1 MSKVLGILNFESSEA
16 TVGGLSDFRTISAV
30 SFLGRY
36 RIMDFMMSNFTNSK
50 IDDIQIHIKNFPRSV
65 IEHVQ
70 HTNYNINS
78 KRGRIHI
85 LHGEKPVV
93 SDFYNNDVSSFAAN
107 MQYIEDNSA
116 SYVIVAPSHFI
127 YKQDFSEMLE
137 YHIANNNDI
146 TVLYQSCNNAKE
158 NFIMCDTINFDS
170 DKRVTAFHKN
180 LGKYKNKD
188 ISLECYC
195 MSKSLFIELVEKATV
210 TSSLF
215 WFKNIISD
223 CVGELKVQGFQHHGY
238 AACINSLKAYYDTSM
253 QVHNRKE
260 LHEMISDEWPIYTMT
275 NDSCP
280 TLYREEGTA
289 INSIIGNGCEIEGTV
304 INSVIGRGV
313 IIKKGS
319 VIKDSVILPG
329 AFINKDVY
337 IENTVV
343 DRYAIVTHVKKIAGT
358 KENPAYVKRRDR
370 I

>member
-50 IDDIQIHIKNFPRSV
+50 IDDIQIYIKNFPRSV

-78 KRGRIHI
+78 KRGHIHI
-85 LHGEKPVV
+85 LHGEKPFL
-93 SDFYNNDVSSFAAN
+93 SEFYNNDVASFAAN
-107 MQYIEDNSA
+107 MQYIEDSSA
-116 SYVIVAPSHFI
+116 SYVIVAPSHFVYI
-127 YKQDFSEMLE
+127 QDFSEMLE
-137 YHIANNNDI
+137 HHISNGNDI
-146 TVLYQSCNNAKE
+146 TILYQNCSNAKE
-158 NFIMCDTINFDS
+158 NFIMCDSLTLDS
-170 DKRVTAFHKN
+170 DKYVTGFATN
-180 LGKYKNKD
+180 MGKYKSRD

-195 MSKSLFIELVEKATV
+195 LSKSLFIKLVKRAQE

-215 WFKNIISD
+215 WFKNVIAD
-223 CVGELKVQGFQHHGY
+223 CINELKVQAYQHRGY
-238 AACINSLKAYYDTSM
+238 ASCINSLKAYYDTSM
-253 QVHNRKE
+253 QMHEKKE

-280 TLYREEGTA
+280 TLYRNDGAAT
-289 INSIIGNGCEIEGTV
+289 NSIVGNGCEIEGTV

-313 IIKKGS
+313 IIKEGS

-329 AFINKDVY
+329 AFINKDVH
-337 IENTVV
+337 IENAIV
-343 DRYAIVTHVKKIAGT
+343 DRYAIVTHVKEIKGT